1 MRFIWSM
8 TRPHPGRDF
17 FGPDAL
23 HPTRIDLAVREHGAV
38 VARTTLTRLTALP
51 SVRARTLSV
60 RKDGLC
66 GVYYAPAAG
75 HRRRPAVL
83 ALGGS
88 GGGAPFDMAAV
99 LASHGYPALALEYFK
114 APGLPPTLSRI
125 PLEYFARGLHW
136 LGRQPAVDSRRLVI
150 EGGSR
155 GGEAAMLI
163 GATFPTLVHGAIG
176 LVPGYQTE
184 AGFPDGGAAWTYRG
198 KDIPADRL
206 IRVERINGPV
216 LTASG
221 GEDAVWSSS
230 VNTDQIE
237 LRLND
242 HHFRFPHERLDF
254 PHAGH
259 DIDVPYKP
267 QADPV
272 TFGGARRATAAAQVV
287 VWKHIIRFMDR
298 MQSL

>member
-8 TRPHPGRDF
+8 TRPHSERHF
-17 FGPDAL
+17 FSAAEG
-23 HPTRIDLAVREHGAV
+23 PTRIELAVREHGTV
-38 VARTTLTRLTALP
+38 VARATLTRLPALP
-51 SVRARTLSV
+51 SVRAESLSV
-60 RKDGLC
+60 GKDGLH
-66 GVYYAPAAG
+66 GIYYAPAAG
-75 HRRRPAVL
+75 HRRRPALL

-88 GGGAPFDMAAV
+88 GGGAPYDMAAL
-99 LASHGYPALALEYFK
+99 LASRGYPALALNYFN

-125 PLEYFARGLHW
+125 PLEYFARGLRW
-136 LGRQPAVDSRRLVI
+136 LGRQPGVDPRRLVV

-163 GATFPTLVHGAIG
+163 GSAFPELVHGAIG
-176 LVPGYQTE
+176 LVPGYQTW
-184 AGFPDGGAAWTYRG
+184 GSVNGGAAWTYRG
-198 KDIPADRL
+198 KDIPAYRL

-230 VNTDQIE
+230 TNTDQIE

-254 PHAGH
+254 PRAGH

-272 TFGGARRATAAAQVV
+272 TFGGARRATAAAQVL
-287 VWKHIIRFMDR
+287 VWKHIIKFMDR
-298 MQSL
+298 MRSR